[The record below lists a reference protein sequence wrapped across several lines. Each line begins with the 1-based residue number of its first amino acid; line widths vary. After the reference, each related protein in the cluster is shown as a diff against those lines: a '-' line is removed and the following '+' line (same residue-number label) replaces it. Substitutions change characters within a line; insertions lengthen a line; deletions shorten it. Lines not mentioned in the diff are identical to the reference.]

1 MAYSAEPEFGFS
13 ATATTCQPQDVLGS
27 VKRSRTVVW
36 LDYGPLSYIF
46 ISPAQHQIHHS
57 RLPEHRD
64 KNCGFAFAFWDALF
78 GTLYVPK
85 DREVFPMGLGD
96 GTDGEWHSIWRM
108 HVWPVRMAAKL
119 LTGREPLPDENV
131 QRPLT

>member
-1 MAYSAEPEFGFS
+1 
-13 ATATTCQPQDVLGS
+13 VLGS

-96 GTDGEWHSIWRM
+96 GTDGEWYSIWRM
-108 HVWPVRMAAKL
+108 DVWAVRMAAKL
-119 LTGREPLPDENV
+119 LTGREPLPAENV